1 MVPLSRGFG
10 YRPGLSLGGLT
21 AKQTLQPQRA
31 CPLVWAV
38 PRSLAATSGITVLF
52 SLPEGTE
59 MVHFPSL
66 PSAPYVFRN
75 GYSGITQSGFPHSE
89 IPGST
94 PACGS
99 PRLIA
104 ACHVLHRLSAP
115 RHSPYALSSLTKLNH
130 FHSTACVWSKNYR
143 LQNIQLSKSP
153 VSPLSQPHQLVVEN
167 TGIEPVTSWLQTRRS
182 PS

>member
-1 MVPLSRGFG
+1 MVPLSRGFD

-21 AKQTLQPQRA
+21 ARQALQPQGA
-31 CPLVWAV
+31 CPLVWAL
-38 PRSLAATSGITVLF
+38 PRSLAATSGITDLF
-52 SLPEGTE
+52 SFPAGTE
-59 MVHFPSL
+59 MVHFPAL
-66 PSAPYVFRN
+66 PSAPYVFRD

-89 IPGST
+89 IPGSK

-104 ACHVLHRLSAP
+104 ACHVLHRLLAP
-115 RHSPYALSSLTKLNH
+115 RHSPYALSSLITETFPQHCVCVVKKLPIAEYSVVKE
-130 FHSTACVWSKNYR
+130 FERSAASRPW
-143 LQNIQLSKSP
+143 QI
-153 VSPLSQPHQLVVEN
+153 VVEN